1 LDTDPNPF
9 RDSPDEDRSGSSMEA
24 PDDDA
29 QDVNSDAASDTTTG
43 SSPMSEG
50 EDEVEEDDDK

>member
-9 RDSPDEDRSGSSMEA
+9 RDSPDEDRSGSSTEA
-24 PDDDA
+24 PADDA
-29 QDVNSDAASDTTTG
+29 QDITSDAASNNSEG

-50 EDEVEEDDDK
+50 EDEVEDDDK